1 MTDTP
6 FILSKRKTSPYYQ
19 VRFKNPD
26 PKSPVKY
33 FPAKST
39 KETIKSKAI
48 AKAWSMYNETE
59 VKKASTIEQL
69 KSTELNEEEVQSMLR
84 ILTQRGVLKS
94 YTISGAENSIPLIQF
109 LTDFWNKDKSAY
121 IKEKIRMKKHIGLTY
136 ITESQRMIITYWKP
150 FFEGKNLGDL
160 TKRELKDFI
169 SHIDT
174 LPLSNSRKLKIYR
187 SGSIAIKWA
196 YNDELID
203 RDITSGIV
211 TFSNDTKER
220 KILTLEVAELLFS
233 IRWKDE
239 RAQLANLIAMLTGM
253 RAGEILALRK
263 QDLGNGCIYVN
274 HSWNKMEGL
283 KKPKNGDQ
291 RIVYFPF
298 PTVTQKMLQYVSY
311 NPLGDNMDSFVFWA
325 EQKPQQP
332 MDIKKLP
339 IALHNQLMK
348 IGFSEKE
355 AKSYCFHSW
364 RHFYAA
370 YMSDNVNQRALQS
383 QTGHKTIEMLEHYEN
398 HHIES
403 DMIQITTAQQKLFG
417 NVVNSVKL

>member
-26 PKSPVKY
+26 SKSSVKY

-48 AKAWSMYNETE
+48 AKAWAMYNETE

-69 KSTELNEEEVQSMLR
+69 KSAELNEDEIKSMLS
-84 ILTQRGVLKS
+84 ILSQRGVLKS
-94 YTISGAENSIPLIQF
+94 YTIKDAEDSVPLIQF
-109 LTDFWNKDKSAY
+109 LTDFWDMEKSPY
-121 IKEKIRMKKHIGLTY
+121 IKEKLRMKKHIGLTY
-136 ITESQRMIITYWKP
+136 ITESQRAITAYWKP
-150 FFEGKNLGDL
+150 YFKERNLGDV
-160 TKRELKDFI
+160 TKRDLKDFI
-169 SHIDT
+169 SYIDSFE
-174 LPLSNSRKLKIYR
+174 LSNSRKLKIYR
-187 SGSIAIKWA
+187 AGSIAIKWA
-196 YNDELID
+196 YNDEIID

-211 TFSNDTKER
+211 TFSNDTKDR

-233 IRWKDE
+233 IKWKDE
-239 RAQLANLIAMLTGM
+239 RAQLANLVAMLTGM

-274 HSWNKMEGL
+274 HSWNRMEGL
-283 KKPKNGDQ
+283 KSPKNGDQ

-298 PTVTQKMLQYVSY
+298 PNIIQKMLYYVSY

-325 EQKPQQP
+325 EQKPEKP
-332 MDIKKLP
+332 MDVKKLP

-355 AKSYCFHSW
+355 AKTYCFHSW

-370 YMSDNVNQRALQS
+370 YMSDSVNQRALQS

-398 HHIES
+398 HQIES
-403 DMIQITTAQQKLFG
+403 DKIQITTAQQKLFG
-417 NVVNSVKL
+417 NVVNSVQF